1 MENTRQAV
9 HLSRRLMAVRLGSK
23 WLYKWMWLPI
33 YQRLF
38 CEMWK
43 PGSIMRKGQK
53 IISLRYDRLLVSHL
67 CKSWSSG
74 TQPGQSPHRA
84 GLNTWWNLHL
94 WRGTDILQGE
104 EQAVVNAT
112 SYSSNKPLQAIP
124 NGGWPDIIWIGW
136 RGLNP
141 LRITNTAAAFGI
153 STTAQAILAAA
164 LQ

>member
-23 WLYKWMWLPI
+23 WLVKMNVRRKGVTVKPFEANWICGFELHKLIWLLI

-43 PGSIMRKGQK
+43 PASIMRKGQK
-53 IISLRYDRLLVSHL
+53 TISLRYDQLLVSHL
-67 CKSWSSG
+67 CKTWSSG
-74 TQPGQSPHRA
+74 TQPGQSPNRA

-94 WRGTDILQGE
+94 WSGTDILQGE

-112 SYSSNKPLQAIP
+112 SYSTNK
-124 NGGWPDIIWIGW
+124 
-136 RGLNP
+136 
-141 LRITNTAAAFGI
+141 
-153 STTAQAILAAA
+153 A
-164 LQ
+164 LQQFQMVADLTSSG